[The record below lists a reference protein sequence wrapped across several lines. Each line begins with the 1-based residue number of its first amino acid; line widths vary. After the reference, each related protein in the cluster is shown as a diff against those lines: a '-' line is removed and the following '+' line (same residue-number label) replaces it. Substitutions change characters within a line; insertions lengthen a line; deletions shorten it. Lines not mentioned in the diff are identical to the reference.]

1 MSARRM
7 NFQVGQVVTYSNAGK
22 KALKMAPGFP
32 EERYLAEVVS
42 IEKNT
47 SGHTK
52 TTIKI
57 IGEKKLPGNRDT
69 VVFSTQDAAEDAL
82 YFGND
87 RPAKGG
93 KRSSRKVSKKTKTR
107 KAKKGTYRRR
117 R

>member
-1 MSARRM
+1 M

-32 EERYLAEVVS
+32 DERYLAKVDS
-42 IEKNT
+42 IERNA

-57 IGEKKLPGNRDT
+57 IDEKKLPGNRDT
-69 VVFSTQDAAEDAL
+69 LVFSTQEAAEDAL

-93 KRSSRKVSKKTKTR
+93 KRSSRKVSKKTR